1 MSYTI
6 HLSDQQFGILRDLVN
21 AGLDAILSP
30 YDNIVVE
37 GETKVQIQK
46 VLAATTFFNSHTL
59 TRNEDRNPSPQWA
72 LLLGP
77 LRWPRW
83 H

>member
-21 AGLDAILSP
+21 AGLDATLSP

-37 GETKVQIQK
+37 GETEVQIQK
-46 VLAATTFFNSHTL
+46 VLAAAAFFNSHDL
-59 TRNEDRNPSPQWA
+59 THSED
-72 LLLGP
+72 
-77 LRWPRW
+77 
-83 H
+83 

>member
-30 YDNIVVE
+30 YDNIVVD
-37 GETKVQIQK
+37 GETEAQIQK
-46 VLAATTFFNSHTL
+46 VLAAAAFFNSHAMTHS
-59 TRNEDRNPSPQWA
+59 ED
-72 LLLGP
+72 
-77 LRWPRW
+77 
-83 H
+83 